1 MLQDEDEDWS
11 RWRDIVFRAKG
22 IMRPSGLVIKPPP
35 PQNRRK
41 RGGKADTIL
50 TPSVV
55 EPRPSQAS
63 PSATITAASE
73 SQPIPSSLDIATS
86 EPRTGVPTLKPDDP
100 SAPQISL
107 EEALEKV
114 SLAPATGIE
123 TTSASE
129 PIYCPECYLPLH
141 PDPKPEKLY
150 IFLHALKY
158 TISLGEF
165 STEMPNWAAE
175 GWEWDQS

>member
-1 MLQDEDEDWS
+1 
-11 RWRDIVFRAKG
+11 
-22 IMRPSGLVIKPPP
+22 MRPSNLIIKPPP

-41 RGGKADTIL
+41 RGGKADVEL
-50 TPSVV
+50 LPPQVPTPTN
-55 EPRPSQAS
+55 PAP
-63 PSATITAASE
+63 E
-73 SQPIPSSLDIATS
+73 SQPSSDIATLATN
-86 EPRTGVPTLKPDDP
+86 TGAQTSHPDDLSP
-100 SAPQISL
+100 QQISL
-107 EEALEKV
+107 EEATEKI

-123 TTSASE
+123 TTSGPE
-129 PIYCPECYLPLH
+129 QIYCPECYLPLH

-165 STEMPNWAAE
+165 STEMPSWAAE

>member
-1 MLQDEDEDWS
+1 
-11 RWRDIVFRAKG
+11 
-22 IMRPSGLVIKPPP
+22 
-35 PQNRRK
+35 
-41 RGGKADTIL
+41 
-50 TPSVV
+50 
-55 EPRPSQAS
+55 
-63 PSATITAASE
+63 
-73 SQPIPSSLDIATS
+73 
-86 EPRTGVPTLKPDDP
+86 
-100 SAPQISL
+100 L

-129 PIYCPECYLPLH
+129 QIYCPECYLPLH

>member
-1 MLQDEDEDWS
+1 MFLLQDEDEDWS
-11 RWRDIVFRAKG
+11 RWRDVVFRAKG
-22 IMRPSGLVIKPPP
+22 VMRPSNLVIKPPP

-41 RGGKADTIL
+41 RGGKADTVS

-55 EPRPSQAS
+55 EPLPQQEL
-63 PSATITAASE
+63 TAAADESE
-73 SQPIPSSLDIATS
+73 SQPGADIATLAPS
-86 EPRTGVPTLKPDDP
+86 AAQTLNPEDP
-100 SAPQISL
+100 SPQQISL
-107 EEALEKV
+107 EEAIEKV
-114 SLAPATGIE
+114 SLAPATGIK
-123 TTSASE
+123 TTSGSE
-129 PIYCPECYLPLH
+129 QIYCPECYLPLH

>member
-1 MLQDEDEDWS
+1 LLQDEDEDWS
-11 RWRDIVFRAKG
+11 RWRDVVFRAKG
-22 IMRPSGLVIKPPP
+22 VMRPSNLVIKPPP

-41 RGGKADTIL
+41 RGGKADTVS
-50 TPSVV
+50 TPSVA
-55 EPRPSQAS
+55 ELSAPPSS
-63 PSATITAASE
+63 TNTTDESE
-73 SQPIPSSLDIATS
+73 SQLSVDIVTLAPS
-86 EPRTGVPTLKPDDP
+86 TGVQTLTPEDP
-100 SAPQISL
+100 SPQKISL
-107 EEALEKV
+107 EEAIEKV

-123 TTSASE
+123 TTSGSE
-129 PIYCPECYLPLH
+129 QIYCPECYLPLH

>member
-1 MLQDEDEDWS
+1 MPS
-11 RWRDIVFRAKG
+11 IVE
-22 IMRPSGLVIKPPP
+22 PSP
-35 PQNRRK
+35 PQEPTTT
-41 RGGKADTIL
+41 AD
-50 TPSVV
+50 
-55 EPRPSQAS
+55 E
-63 PSATITAASE
+63 SE
-73 SQPIPSSLDIATS
+73 SQPSADIT
-86 EPRTGVPTLKPDDP
+86 TLAAQTPNPEDP
-100 SAPQISL
+100 SPQQISL
-107 EEALEKV
+107 EEAVEKV

-123 TTSASE
+123 ITSGSE
-129 PIYCPECYLPLH
+129 QIYCPECYLPLH